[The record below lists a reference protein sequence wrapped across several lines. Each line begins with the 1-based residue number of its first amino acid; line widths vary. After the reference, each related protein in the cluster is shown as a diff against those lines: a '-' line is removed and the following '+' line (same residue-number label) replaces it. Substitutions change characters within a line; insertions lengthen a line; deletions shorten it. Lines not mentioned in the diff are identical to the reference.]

1 VTTKAVQTRTTHRVF
16 VYGTL
21 KRGHGNWFHFLKDDA
36 AFVGHAITV
45 KEFSMIAGGFP
56 VVLDCDGNR
65 GQIKG
70 EVYDVNDKTLSA
82 LDGLEG
88 FRGEGDPTNMYDRK
102 LTDVQIWDGKALITE
117 AVGIYIGSHR
127 FAGDRRH
134 GSYWDVRNSSGQLE
148 WPRATS

>member
-1 VTTKAVQTRTTHRVF
+1 MTHRVF

-21 KRGHGNWFHFLKDDA
+21 KRGHGNWHHFLKEDA

-88 FRGEGDPTNMYDRK
+88 FRGEGDPTNIK
-102 LTDVQIWDGKALITE
+102 ITTPIDLRVAE
-117 AVGIYIGSHR
+117 GLLRG
-127 FAGDRRH
+127 
-134 GSYWDVRNSSGQLE
+134 L
-148 WPRATS
+148 

>member
-1 VTTKAVQTRTTHRVF
+1 MHRVF

-21 KRGHGNWFHFLKDDA
+21 KRGHGNWHHFLKDDA

-70 EVYDVNDKTLSA
+70 EVYDVDDETLRR

-102 LTDVQIWDGKALITE
+102 LTEVQIWDGKALINAT
-117 AVGIYIGSHR
+117 VGIYIG
-127 FAGDRRH
+127 AGR
-134 GSYWDVRNSSGQLE
+134 WDTRSPRGFWQVRNNSGHLE
-148 WPRATS
+148 WPKATS